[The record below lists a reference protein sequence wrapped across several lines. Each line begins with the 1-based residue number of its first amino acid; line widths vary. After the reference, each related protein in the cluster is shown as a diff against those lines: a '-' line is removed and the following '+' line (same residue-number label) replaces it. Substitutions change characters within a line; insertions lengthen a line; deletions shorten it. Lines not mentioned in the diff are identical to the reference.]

1 MNLALRAIGCYTWS
15 LRIIVAYDLIASDI
29 LVRCLTL
36 ANLLT
41 SFKIVS
47 VSFLFQQMDNNQTAE
62 KPKNTN
68 LVCNENI
75 AHRKSP
81 ELFPENVPGAWDMN
95 RTLTV
100 AAGDF
105 KSSRFRT
112 ELDTQDV
119 RLVNEL
125 GQFSAD
131 QLMEYI
137 RNLQNSAYTLGIEE
151 GKVFA
156 NIREAIRGIEMTDD
170 KINDEYW
177 LSAVI

>member
-1 MNLALRAIGCYTWS
+1 MR
-15 LRIIVAYDLIASDI
+15 R
-29 LVRCLTL
+29 R
-36 ANLLT
+36 
-41 SFKIVS
+41 
-47 VSFLFQQMDNNQTAE
+47 AE
-62 KPKNTN
+62 KMDDSPAAEKAKNTN

-95 RTLTV
+95 RTLTA

-105 KSSRFRT
+105 RSNRFRT

-131 QLMEYI
+131 QLMEYV
-137 RNLQNSAYTLGIEE
+137 RSLQNSAYTLGIEE
-151 GKVFA
+151 AKQFSKGKFLR
-156 NIREAIRGIEMTDD
+156 IFEKRSEGLQR
-170 KINDEYW
+170 
-177 LSAVI
+177 

>member
-1 MNLALRAIGCYTWS
+1 
-15 LRIIVAYDLIASDI
+15 
-29 LVRCLTL
+29 
-36 ANLLT
+36 
-41 SFKIVS
+41 
-47 VSFLFQQMDNNQTAE
+47 MDDNQAVE

-95 RTLTV
+95 RTLTA

-105 KSSRFRT
+105 RSSRFRT

-131 QLMEYI
+131 QLMEYV

-151 GKVFA
+151 AKQFSKGKFLR
-156 NIREAIRGIEMTDD
+156 IFEKRSEGLQR
-170 KINDEYW
+170 
-177 LSAVI
+177 

>member
-15 LRIIVAYDLIASDI
+15 LRIIVGYDLIASGLI
-29 LVRCLTL
+29 RCY
-36 ANLLT
+36 LL
-41 SFKIVS
+41 SKWY
-47 VSFLFQQMDNNQTAE
+47 LQMDNNQTAE

-151 GKVFA
+151 AKQFSKGKFLR
-156 NIREAIRGIEMTDD
+156 IFEKRSEGSR
-170 KINDEYW
+170 
-177 LSAVI
+177 

>member
-1 MNLALRAIGCYTWS
+1 
-15 LRIIVAYDLIASDI
+15 
-29 LVRCLTL
+29 
-36 ANLLT
+36 
-41 SFKIVS
+41 
-47 VSFLFQQMDNNQTAE
+47 MDDSPVAE
-62 KPKNTN
+62 KTNPN
-68 LVCNENI
+68 LVCTENI

-95 RTLTV
+95 RTLTA

-105 KSSRFRT
+105 RSSRFRT

-131 QLMEYI
+131 QLMEYV

-151 GKVFA
+151 AKQFSKGRFLRIFEK
-156 NIREAIRGIEMTDD
+156 RSEGQPR
-170 KINDEYW
+170 
-177 LSAVI
+177 

>member
-1 MNLALRAIGCYTWS
+1 MEDTPAI
-15 LRIIVAYDLIASDI
+15 
-29 LVRCLTL
+29 
-36 ANLLT
+36 
-41 SFKIVS
+41 
-47 VSFLFQQMDNNQTAE
+47 E
-62 KPKNTN
+62 KAKNTN

-95 RTLTV
+95 RTLTT

-105 KSSRFRT
+105 RSSRFRT

-131 QLMEYI
+131 QLMEYV

-151 GKVFA
+151 AKQFSKGKFLR
-156 NIREAIRGIEMTDD
+156 IFEKRSDGLQR
-170 KINDEYW
+170 
-177 LSAVI
+177 